1 MPTQRGDDPG
11 GGGSP
16 GAPSPP
22 DHAAASIVN
31 RQSAA
36 AARATV
42 RVHQR
47 DLPDVLGEGPLKFEG
62 AGLTAVW
69 DGVERRS
76 VITVNQVLFGTAAA
90 RPATPATPAIYIAT
104 DTGAHSSWDGT
115 TWRTI

>member
-1 MPTQRGDDPG
+1 MPTQRGDEPG

-16 GAPSPP
+16 AAPGPS
-22 DHAAASIVN
+22 DHAGAAIAN
-31 RQSAA
+31 RESAV

-42 RVHQR
+42 RVFER
-47 DLPDVLGEGPLKFEG
+47 DRADVLGEGPLKFEG

-69 DGVERRS
+69 DGIERRS
-76 VITVNQVLFGTAAA
+76 VITVNQVLSGTAAA
-90 RPATPATPAIYIAT
+90 RPATPATPCLYIAT